1 MQVISAI
8 YNTPDRDYAM
18 LALNLEKS
26 VRQLGYDFKAY
37 RLSEDPIVRFE
48 KKDNYFAP
56 CFFKPSIIKTALLE
70 FKQDILWLDSDC
82 LMNERVDEVLDDC
95 DIMVTLRRFDELKV
109 RDIYDGYINAG
120 VMAFRYCNQSL
131 GFIDRWISQF
141 GYSRADQDAMNR
153 VLLNYSCLFNFGE
166 IFDADGVKVK
176 VLDCDTYNFFYFEDE
191 EAIDKAKIYH
201 IKGHLRPLYYNKIV
215 EKVLGGNY
223 VIDSRN

>member
-1 MQVISAI
+1 MKVITAL
-8 YNTPDRDYAM
+8 YNTPDRDYAILM
-18 LALNLEKS
+18 LNLEKS

-95 DIMVTLRRFDELKV
+95 DIMVTLRRFNEFKV

-120 VMAFRYCNQSL
+120 YGVKYCQSL
-131 GFIDRWISQF
+131 GS
-141 GYSRADQDAMNR
+141 
-153 VLLNYSCLFNFGE
+153 
-166 IFDADGVKVK
+166 
-176 VLDCDTYNFFYFEDE
+176 
-191 EAIDKAKIYH
+191 
-201 IKGHLRPLYYNKIV
+201 
-215 EKVLGGNY
+215 
-223 VIDSRN
+223 